1 MKDRLNKDF
10 LEFIAL
16 LEEKG
21 VEYLIVGGYAVGLH
35 GFPRYTGDID
45 FFVAVTEPNARRLIA
60 VFEAFGFG
68 DIGLQAEDFL
78 QPDFVVEI
86 GREPRKIQVLTGI
99 DGVEFGECNERRT
112 EIDYEGLRMKFIGL
126 PELLRNKEATGR
138 NKDRI
143 DIEALTGDNREPE
156 PRQSPPF
163 QIDNQD
169 EKWDHP
175 TE

>member
-45 FFVAVTEPNARRLIA
+45 FFVAVSERNARSLLE
-60 VFEAFGFG
+60 VFDAFGFG
-68 DIGLQAEDFL
+68 DIGLVAEDFL
-78 QPDFVVEI
+78 QPASVVEI

-99 DGVEFGECNERRT
+99 DGVDFADCFERRI

-126 PELLRNKEATGR
+126 PDLLRNKRASGR
-138 NKDRI
+138 NKDLI
-143 DIEALTGDNREPE
+143 DLDALTRKSD
-156 PRQSPPF
+156 S
-163 QIDNQD
+163 
-169 EKWDHP
+169 
-175 TE
+175 